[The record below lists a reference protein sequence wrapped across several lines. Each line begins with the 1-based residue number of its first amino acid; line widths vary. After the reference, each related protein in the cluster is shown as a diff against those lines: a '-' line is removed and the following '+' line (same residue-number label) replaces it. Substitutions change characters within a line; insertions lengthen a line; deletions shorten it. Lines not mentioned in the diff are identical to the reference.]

1 MGGQKERNTPS
12 RPFLWWCDLP
22 AGAAA
27 AAPPSFQSHSF
38 LLISRPRNLTPPT
51 RTHARTPKKSPSS
64 LGRSLVLPL
73 LFKLARFCRKREEG
87 GDLAAGGEKRLFK
100 CQKRDSFFFLL
111 QESCCTVGMN
121 EIEMYLS
128 LYYSVSSFE
137 SPASASPSSWGSSPE
152 ESAAS
157 YQGKSFMHDVSNYKK

>member
-12 RPFLWWCDLP
+12 RPSLWWCDLP
-22 AGAAA
+22 AGAAL
-27 AAPPSFQSHSF
+27 PSFQSHSF

-87 GDLAAGGEKRLFK
+87 GDLAAWRGEATFK
-100 CQKRDSFFFLL
+100 VSEKGLHLFFLL